1 MKNNSVK
8 ETEISIYE
16 IFQCRITP
24 LKHFVDVVTFLLH
37 IIITRDEAYP
47 DPEIGTMLPVENI
60 TRDQSTPTQ
69 NYVLSNSATFHSL
82 KLRRYARHYF
92 RFKDDVKYSTTFV
105 SAWLQLIYM
114 KMYSKNNEYG
124 L

>member
-16 IFQCRITP
+16 IFQCRITTS
-24 LKHFVDVVTFLLH
+24 KYFVDVVTFLLH

-47 DPEIGTMLPVENI
+47 DPEIGTMLLVENI

-69 NYVLSNSATFHSL
+69 NYVLMHSATFHPL
-82 KLRRYARHYF
+82 KLRRDTGHYF
-92 RFKDDVKYSTTFV
+92 RFKEDAKYSTTFV
-105 SAWLQLIYM
+105 SA
-114 KMYSKNNEYG
+114 
-124 L
+124 